1 MKKFNIK
8 YILLILAINI
18 TTVGNAQEVVQGL
31 KQVFDI
37 TPDNIGNALVEV
49 SMKLNAQQWDMFK
62 RSTGNNTNIF
72 KRNME
77 KALPKYYL
85 TDFNYSEDQMDRS
98 YKIKFKVLGLSYLNK
113 DGLWESKLEVKN
125 PDVTKLSD
133 KEFVLTQDVLL
144 NGTLIQQTQKV
155 HLPSSAKDAKIDK
168 DSFGK
173 AVLHYS
179 TSTGSFFSV
188 ISIIGLLIS
197 AGGVFLLLKNNR
209 TPSK

>member
-1 MKKFNIK
+1 MKKHLIK
-8 YILLILAINI
+8 LIALFLLIN
-18 TTVGNAQEVVQGL
+18 TTYTSNAQEVVQGI

-37 TPDNIGNALVEV
+37 TPDNIGNAMVEV

-62 RSTGNNTNIF
+62 RNTGNNTNIF

-98 YKIKFKVLGLSYLNK
+98 YKIKFKVLGLCYLNK

-133 KEFVLTQDVLL
+133 KEFVLTQDVLM
-144 NGTLIQQTQKV
+144 NGTLFQQTQKV
-155 HLPSSAKDAKIDK
+155 HLPDGVKDARIDK

-188 ISIIGLLIS
+188 ISIIGMLLTL
-197 AGGVFLLLKNNR
+197 GGGFLLFKSSR